1 MNKRY
6 VRRDLDY
13 CVEIDCMG
21 GEAYEYEMISVNTIP
36 GFLPVQVERINGR
49 ELLLYTYTGDKLFE
63 DKFSQMWING
73 SMLYDIVDSVLSAM
87 EYAGEYLLNPD
98 NLVLLKDSLFW
109 EEREKRVKFFYV
121 PGYEKDITEQFR
133 GLMDYLSEKIDKNDA
148 KGIMLAWKL
157 HMILKEPR
165 VSIKAVKE
173 CLKEYKGEEV
183 INEPFC
189 METKKGQKKE
199 KKIRKERKSV
209 WLYLLLLFGGLG
221 FLFVGIEIYILF
233 HIYFYGIAEWKRNL
247 LIWNGGLLAVIIG
260 MAIFFFKKERAR
272 RQVEKLFSLK

>member
-13 CVEIDCMG
+13 CVEIDCIG
-21 GEAYEYEMISVNTIP
+21 GEDYEYEMISVNTIP

-49 ELLLYTYTGDKLFE
+49 EILLYTYTGDKLFE

-109 EEREKRVKFFYV
+109 EEREKSVKFFYV

-148 KGIMLAWKL
+148 KGVMLAWKL

-173 CLKEYKGEEV
+173 CLKEYKEEEK
-183 INEPFC
+183 EPFS
-189 METKKGQKKE
+189 METKQGQKKE
-199 KKIRKERKSV
+199 KKSRKNRKSV
-209 WLYLLLLFGGLG
+209 WLYLLLLFCGLG

-247 LIWNGGLLAVIIG
+247 LVWNSGLLAVIIG
-260 MAIFFFKKERAR
+260 MAVFFFKKERAR
-272 RQVEKLFSLK
+272 RQVDKLFSLK

>member
-36 GFLPVQVERINGR
+36 GFLPVQIESINGR
-49 ELLLYTYTGDKLFE
+49 EILLYTYTGDRLFE

-73 SMLYDIVDSVLSAM
+73 SMLYTIVDSVLSAV
-87 EYAGEYLLNPD
+87 EYAGKYLLNPD

-109 EEREKRVKFFYV
+109 KERENRVELFYV

-133 GLMDYLSEKIDKNDA
+133 ELMDYLSEKIDKNDA
-148 KGIMLAWKL
+148 NGVMLAWKL

-165 VSIKAVKE
+165 VSIKAIQE
-173 CLKEYKGEEV
+173 SLKEYKKEELHP
-183 INEPFC
+183 ETFC
-189 METKKGQKKE
+189 AESKKVPKKE
-199 KKIRKERKSV
+199 KKIEKERRSV
-209 WLYLLLLFGGLG
+209 WLYLLLLFSGLSL
-221 FLFVGIEIYILF
+221 LFVGSEIYILF
-233 HIYFYGIAEWKRNL
+233 HIYFYGIVQWKRNL
-247 LIWNGGLLAVIIG
+247 LIWNSILLVVIIG
-260 MAIFFFKKERAR
+260 IAVFFFKKERTR
-272 RQVEKLFSLK
+272 RQMEKLFSLK

>member
-109 EEREKRVKFFYV
+109 EEQEKRVKFFYV

-183 INEPFC
+183 IKETFC
-189 METKKGQKKE
+189 MEARKVQKKE

-247 LIWNGGLLAVIIG
+247 LVWNSGLLAVIIG